1 MTQKLI
7 LTSSYD
13 NLINRTFNEVLA
25 LNTKSGSSRKVMF
38 LLVGKSRGFVLGL
51 L

>member
-13 NLINRTFNEVLA
+13 NSINSTFNEVLA

-38 LLVGKSRGFVLGL
+38 LLVGKIGV
-51 L
+51 